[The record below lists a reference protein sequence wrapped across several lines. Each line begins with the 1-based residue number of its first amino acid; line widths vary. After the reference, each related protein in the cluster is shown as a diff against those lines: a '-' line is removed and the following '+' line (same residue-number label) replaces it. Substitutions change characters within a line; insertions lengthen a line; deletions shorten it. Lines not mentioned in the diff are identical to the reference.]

1 MANSKQLQNANKFNN
16 ILDSTLGVATQFIN
30 PGKKGLEGASGVA
43 EVAAD
48 GVTENVT
55 DTVGQLGD
63 SMPIGNWADIDTEN
77 MPEMPENMA
86 TGGRM
91 YAGGGYMN
99 NRGRMMRNA
108 GYLGFGDGPGE
119 ENEIDVNVD
128 QTDINR
134 DYSFK
139 ETPLEFAS
147 KYAAPVANLV
157 DGFTSK
163 YDPKYEPEYTP
174 LTAPKLDYT
183 ESVNSIRRNANKV
196 KNSFNKVGK
205 NPSNL
210 LALSQQT
217 NALEAKAMEQ
227 VNVINAKLE
236 FDAGKLNNVQKQ
248 KLDKTKKQLLLGF
261 DEATRK
267 SKQAAAEQFADIA
280 RTDQANRLAQSYASM
295 GAEDIGKV
303 EYATLVDQL
312 GEFLKKRKKEKKGK
326 N

>member
-1 MANSKQLQNANKFNN
+1 
-16 ILDSTLGVATQFIN
+16 
-30 PGKKGLEGASGVA
+30 
-43 EVAAD
+43 
-48 GVTENVT
+48 
-55 DTVGQLGD
+55 
-63 SMPIGNWADIDTEN
+63 MPIGNWADIDTGN

-248 KLDKTKKQLLLGF
+248 KLEKTKKELLLGF

-267 SKQAAAEQFADIA
+267 SKQAAAKQFADIA